1 MKERQSAYAAT
12 QETNDDD
19 VYDDTANLGR
29 VEQLSKPEDDDVYD
43 DTANLERPAEK
54 AAPIVPP
61 PAHPPA
67 DDDDDQN
74 LYQVRK
80 NSKNF

>member
-1 MKERQSAYAAT
+1 MKERQAAYAAT

-19 VYDDTANLGR
+19 VYDDTANLER
-29 VEQLSKPEDDDVYD
+29 VEQQSK
-43 DTANLERPAEK
+43 PAEK
-54 AAPIVPP
+54 AAPFVPP

-67 DDDDDQN
+67 DNDDDEN